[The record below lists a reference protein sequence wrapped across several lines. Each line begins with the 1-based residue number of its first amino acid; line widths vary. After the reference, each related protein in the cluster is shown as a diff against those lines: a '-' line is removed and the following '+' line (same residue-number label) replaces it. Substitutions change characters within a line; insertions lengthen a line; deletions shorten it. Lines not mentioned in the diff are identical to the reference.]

1 MFIHKYAN
9 SDGIKVHYMDNAFE
23 DSFPTPLVYVPGAL
37 NFAEQTI
44 DLLSTFNPRR
54 IVTMSLRGRGKSDA
68 PQTGYALEN
77 HVQDIAAVIEESK
90 VQNYCLMAY
99 SMGVP
104 YAIKYAAKEENIKG
118 LILCDYPAT
127 YPAIPETWSDRILT
141 RGFIPE
147 GRKHV
152 VTGMQRDSKQTELSL
167 ELSLLDIPV
176 LIIKGG
182 EEGSLLKEKEVDKY
196 KRFLKDVTICE
207 IIESGHELWDPDK
220 QKFIE
225 IISIFLRKLDNSDE
239 KEGLN

>member
-23 DSFPTPLVYVPGAL
+23 YSFPTPLVYVPGAL

-68 PQTGYALEN
+68 PRTGYSLEN
-77 HVQDIAAVIEESK
+77 HVQDLAAVIKESK

-104 YAIKYAAKEENIKG
+104 YAIKYAAEQTNIKG

-127 YPAIPETWSDRILT
+127 YPSIPESWSDRILT
-141 RGFIPE
+141 RGFIAE
-147 GRKHV
+147 DRNHV
-152 VTGMQRDSKQTELSL
+152 VTGMQKDSKQTELYP

-182 EEGSLLKEKEVDKY
+182 AEGSLLKEKEVDKY
-196 KRFLKDVTICE
+196 KRFLKDVKVCE
-207 IIESGHELWDPDK
+207 IVESGHELWAPDK
-220 QKFIE
+220 QRFIE
-225 IISIFLRKLDNSDE
+225 KMNAFLRKLDYSDE
-239 KEGLN
+239 REGFN

>member
-1 MFIHKYAN
+1 
-9 SDGIKVHYMDNAFE
+9 
-23 DSFPTPLVYVPGAL
+23 
-37 NFAEQTI
+37 
-44 DLLSTFNPRR
+44 
-54 IVTMSLRGRGKSDA
+54 
-68 PQTGYALEN
+68 
-77 HVQDIAAVIEESK
+77 
-90 VQNYCLMAY
+90 MAY

-127 YPAIPETWSDRILT
+127 YPAIPETWSDRNLT

-152 VTGMQRDSKQTELSL
+152 VTGMQRDSKQSELSL

-207 IIESGHELWDPDK
+207 IVESGHELWDPDK
-220 QKFIE
+220 QKFID
-225 IISIFLRKLDNSDE
+225 IITIFLRKMDNSAE
-239 KEGLN
+239 REG